1 MIIEE
6 LQQQTSEWYEMRKGM
21 CTGSRVADVVTKL
34 KNGKYSAGRQNYL
47 MEVVCARLT
56 GHMPEHFVSAAMEW
70 GVQQE
75 PFARAAYELEMDL
88 MVETVGFAIHPI
100 IPYFGASPD
109 GLIASDGSIE
119 IKCPT
124 SDTHLRWIMD
134 GVVPEEYI
142 PQMKAVMACSERQ
155 WCDFVSFDPRMPKDL
170 QLFVRRLDRDE
181 PMVKEME
188 EEVEKFLG
196 EVDGMIEVIMQAHP
210 VIRLEQV

>member
-6 LQQQTSEWYEMRKGM
+6 LEQQTPEWYEMRKGM
-21 CTGSRVADVVTKL
+21 CTGSRVADVVAKL
-34 KNGKYSAGRQNYL
+34 QKGGYKACRQNYL

-75 PFARAAYELEMDL
+75 PFARAAYELEMDV
-88 MVETVGFAIHPI
+88 MVETVGFAIHPRI
-100 IPYFGASPD
+100 EYFGASPD
-109 GLIASDGSIE
+109 GLVSPDGVIE

-134 GVVPEEYI
+134 GAVPEEYI
-142 PQMKAVMACSERQ
+142 PQMKAVMACTERQ

-170 QLFVRRLDRDE
+170 QLFVRRLERDE
-181 PMVKEME
+181 TTIREME
-188 EEVEKFLG
+188 EEVENFLS
-196 EVDGMIEVIMQAHP
+196 EVDAMIATIMQARPLIH
-210 VIRLEQV
+210 VEAL